1 MSYIEDLRDRVNRL
15 EEALDT
21 PRVTDLQQKLDE
33 QARYSAEISGLLHS
47 LLNAVEDYM
56 SRRAA

>member
-1 MSYIEDLRDRVNRL
+1 MSYIEELRDRVNRIEDAL
-15 EEALDT
+15 EA
-21 PRVTDLQQKLDE
+21 PRVTDLQTQLDD

-56 SRRAA
+56 TRKAA

>member
-1 MSYIEDLRDRVNRL
+1 MSYIEELRDRVNRI

-21 PRVTDLQQKLDE
+21 PRVTDLQEKLDE
-33 QARYSAEISGLLHS
+33 QSRYSAEISGLLHS

-56 SRRAA
+56 TRKAA